1 MNMFSAIK
9 TSEDVYLINKPGV
22 LSHTGAFDGVGT
34 VFFYTRGDQVVRE
47 HLAADGPIEKP
58 VDLEV
63 SWKNRK

>member
-1 MNMFSAIK
+1 
-9 TSEDVYLINKPGV
+9 
-22 LSHTGAFDGVGT
+22 LSLTGAFDGVGT

-63 SWKNRK
+63 SWTRKI